1 VLILSIDNL
10 HNSTILLFTPVVYA
24 AVMEGVM
31 YATVMDAPLV
41 TTVLLTYLL
50 TYLHHGAGY
59 Y

>member
-41 TTVLLTYLL
+41 TVVLVGLIVSIYQL
-50 TYLHHGAGY
+50 
-59 Y
+59 